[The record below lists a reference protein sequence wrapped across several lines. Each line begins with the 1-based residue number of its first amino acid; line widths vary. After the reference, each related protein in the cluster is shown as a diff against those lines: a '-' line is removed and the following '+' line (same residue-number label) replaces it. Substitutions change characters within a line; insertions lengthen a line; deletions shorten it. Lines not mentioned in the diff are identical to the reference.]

1 MIRKHGD
8 IRLARLNGMQV
19 DLAPGFY
26 FATVALLGF
35 FLIVGIAVFHRN
47 PANAV
52 FGAALLMLLHWFS
65 ETWHNFGHY
74 TAARWTGFPMDGV
87 RLGSTEGMG
96 LFGTSIYPEQEG
108 ELSAAVHIR
117 RAIGGPVS
125 NAILAIVGLVAI
137 LVLGLVGSHFVWVAI
152 VFTIENL
159 FVFVLGNFIPLGFND
174 GSTLLHWWRLR

>member
-8 IRLARLNGMQV
+8 VRLVRVGGMQV

-26 FATVALLGF
+26 FATVAVLAF
-35 FLIVGIAVFHRN
+35 FLVVGIAVFHRS

-52 FGAALLMLLHWFS
+52 FGAFLLMLLHWVS

-74 TAARWTGFPMDGV
+74 TAARWTGFPMEGV

-96 LFGTSIYPEQEG
+96 LFGTSIYPDHEG

-117 RAIGGPVS
+117 RAIGGPAS
-125 NAILAIVGLVAI
+125 NAVLAGVGLLALI
-137 LVLGLVGSHFVWVAI
+137 VLNLTGSHFTWVAG

-174 GSTLLHWWRLR
+174 GSTLLHWWRRR